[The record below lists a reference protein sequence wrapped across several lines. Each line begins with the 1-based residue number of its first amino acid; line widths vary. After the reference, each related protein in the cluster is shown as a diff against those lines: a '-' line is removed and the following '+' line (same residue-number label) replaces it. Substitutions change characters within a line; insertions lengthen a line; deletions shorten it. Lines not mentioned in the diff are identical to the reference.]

1 MSLLDPPLIRGHRR
15 GDKRGIGEYDPA
27 AMKRRTLALISAL
40 VLVLAAGLLSAYWV
54 WSAGQ
59 LAERIAAW
67 TEEQRARGYEI
78 TYQGPEVG
86 GFPFRLTTRFEQP
99 RVASPRGWRWAG
111 PVVRGHADLWAPFTI
126 HIDFSGLHRVERLR
140 KGKTGKTEVEAARAG
155 AVVHLQ
161 TSGRIDRG
169 TAEAE
174 GVALRRPDGT
184 LSAERLTASLGPLLP
199 AEGERL
205 QELAFAGQ
213 ARGVLLPE
221 AQAGPLGP
229 WLEHIAFEATLVGD
243 IPPGDE
249 REMLERWR
257 DSGGVLRL
265 GRLELIWD
273 TLDLEGDGSVGL
285 DAKLRPEGAFA
296 TRTRGA
302 VETIDKL
309 IAAGLLDVGM
319 AVPAKIGMVAL
330 GGRRDEN
337 GNTVVV
343 LPVTLREGQLFLG
356 PAPLIRISPV
366 L

>member
-1 MSLLDPPLIRGHRR
+1 
-15 GDKRGIGEYDPA
+15 
-27 AMKRRTLALISAL
+27 MKRRRLALICAL
-40 VLVLAAGLLSAYWV
+40 VLLLAGGLLSAYWY

-78 TYQGPEVG
+78 TYEGPEVG

-111 PVVRGHADLWAPFTI
+111 PSVQGRADLWAPFTV
-126 HIDFSGLHRVERLR
+126 HVDFSGLHRVERLR
-140 KGKTGKTEVEAARAG
+140 KGKTETAELEAARAG
-155 AVVHLQ
+155 AVLHLE

-174 GVALRRPDGT
+174 GVELRQANAKF
-184 LSAERLTASLGPLLP
+184 SAEWLAASLGPLVP

-213 ARGVLLPE
+213 ARGLLLPE
-221 AQAGPLGP
+221 KSAGPLGP
-229 WLEHIAFEATLVGD
+229 RLENIAFEATLVGD

-249 REMLERWR
+249 REMLEQWR
-257 DSGGVLRL
+257 DSGGVLKL
-265 GRLELIWD
+265 GRLNLIWD
-273 TLDLEGDGSVGL
+273 TLNLEGDGSVGL

-309 IAAGLLDVGM
+309 IAAGVLDVGM
-319 AVPAKIGMVAL
+319 AVPAKIGMIAL

-337 GNTVVV
+337 GNRIVV
-343 LPVTLREGQLFLG
+343 LPITLREGQLFLG
-356 PAPLIRISPV
+356 PAPLVRISPV

>member
-1 MSLLDPPLIRGHRR
+1 MRRRTPALIC
-15 GDKRGIGEYDPA
+15 
-27 AMKRRTLALISAL
+27 TLAL
-40 VLVLAAGLLSAYWV
+40 VLAGGLLSAYWF

-67 TEEQRARGYEI
+67 TEEQRARGYDI

-111 PVVRGHADLWAPFTI
+111 PSVRGRADLWAPFTI
-126 HIDFSGLHRVERLR
+126 HVDFSGLHRVEQLR
-140 KGKTGKTEVEAARAG
+140 EGETAKAEVEAARAG
-155 AVVHLQ
+155 AVLHLQ
-161 TSGRIDRG
+161 DSGRIDRG
-169 TAEAE
+169 TAKAE
-174 GVALRRPDGT
+174 GVELRRADGMF
-184 LSAERLTASLGPLLP
+184 SAEWLTASLGPLVP
-199 AEGERL
+199 ADGDRL

-221 AQAGPLGP
+221 ERAGPLGP
-229 WLEHIAFEATLVGD
+229 RLEHIAFEATLVGD
-243 IPPGDE
+243 IPPGDG

-257 DSGGVLRL
+257 DSGGVLKL
-265 GRLELIWD
+265 GRLELTWD
-273 TLDLEGDGSVGL
+273 TLNLEGDGSVGL

-309 IAAGLLDVGM
+309 IAAGLLDVGL
-319 AVPAKIGMVAL
+319 AVPAKIGMIAL

-337 GNTVVV
+337 GNRIVA
-343 LPVTLREGQLFLG
+343 LPVILREGRLFLG